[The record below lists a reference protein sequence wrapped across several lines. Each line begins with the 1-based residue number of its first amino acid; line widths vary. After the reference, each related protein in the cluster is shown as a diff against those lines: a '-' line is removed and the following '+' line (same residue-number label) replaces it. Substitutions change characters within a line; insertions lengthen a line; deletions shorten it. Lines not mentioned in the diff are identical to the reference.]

1 MIAPLSK
8 IKARS
13 WLAFMALAGFILSLG
28 TLAYVPIPDGN
39 RELFSAAMGGLN
51 ILLGA
56 LAGYYWP
63 RGNPPPVEP
72 EK

>member
-1 MIAPLSK
+1 MFDPVKL
-8 IKARS
+8 KARTV
-13 WLAFMALAGFILSLG
+13 LAVIALGGFILSLG
-28 TLAYVPIPDGN
+28 TLAFFPVPDGN

-63 RGNPPPVEP
+63 RDNPPPEA
-72 EK
+72 

>member
-1 MIAPLSK
+1 MIAKLSA

-13 WLAFMALAGFILSLG
+13 WLAFVALGGFILSLG
-28 TLAYVPIPDGN
+28 TLAFVPIPDGN

-51 ILLGA
+51 ILLGGI
-56 LAGYYWP
+56 AGYYWP
-63 RGNPPPVEP
+63 RDSRPP

>member
-1 MIAPLSK
+1 MISEMSK

-13 WLAFMALAGFILSLG
+13 YLAVLALAGFILSLG
-28 TLAYVPIPDGN
+28 TLAFVPIPEGN

-63 RGNPPPVEP
+63 RGNPPTPP
-72 EK
+72 EA

>member
-1 MIAPLSK
+1 MINGLTK
-8 IKARS
+8 VKARS

-28 TLAYVPIPDGN
+28 TLAFFPVPDGN

-63 RGNPPPVEP
+63 RGNPPAPP
-72 EK
+72 EA